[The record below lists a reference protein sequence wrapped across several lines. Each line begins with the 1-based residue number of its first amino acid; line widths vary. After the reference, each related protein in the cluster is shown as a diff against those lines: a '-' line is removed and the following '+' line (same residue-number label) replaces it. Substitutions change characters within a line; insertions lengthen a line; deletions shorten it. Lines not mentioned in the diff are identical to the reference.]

1 MFYYKSEK
9 SPESIADEVFSMIS
23 EGILAP
29 GYEMSEA
36 ARM

>member
-1 MFYYKSEK
+1 MFYYKSKE
-9 SPESIADEVFSMIS
+9 SAESIADEVFSMIS

-29 GYEMSEA
+29 GYEMAEA

>member
-9 SPESIADEVFSMIS
+9 SAESIAEEVFSMIS

-29 GYEMSEA
+29 GYEKAEA